1 MNTLKNVG
9 KKLFKTELESH
20 KVELGAAQD
29 LEKELVNIKNLE
41 APISSNIDKLTNLD
55 KLLRDE
61 IQLSNSNMQKLN
73 ASYEKAVLLYEK
85 LDKMQKELGIE
96 TPVGKTAVTILKGAE
111 TDYNDLR
118 SLLNKLK

>member
-1 MNTLKNVG
+1 MNIKQEVFS
-9 KKLFKTELESH
+9 KITELAAQR
-20 KVELGAAQD
+20 VELGAAQD

-41 APISSNIDKLTNLD
+41 APIASNIDKLTNLD
-55 KLLRDE
+55 KLLKDE

-96 TPVGKTAVTILKGAE
+96 TPIGKTAITILKGAE

>member
-1 MNTLKNVG
+1 MNIKQEVFS
-9 KKLFKTELESH
+9 KITELAAQR
-20 KVELGAAQD
+20 VELGAAQD

-41 APISSNIDKLTNLD
+41 APIASNIDKLTNLD
-55 KLLRDE
+55 KLLKDE

-73 ASYEKAVLLYEK
+73 ASYEKAVVLYEK

-96 TPVGKTAVTILKGAE
+96 TPVGKTAVNILKGAE
-111 TDYNDLR
+111 ADYNDLR